1 MTIEID
7 NAKEEIREIAQK
19 CIRCGM
25 CKELC
30 PVFKIIREEHVSPR
44 GQIINLDNDTFEK
57 IVYECTL
64 CKACETKCPMNL
76 EICKT
81 IKNARKILVLQ
92 GKEPSETKL
101 IKENI
106 QKTGNVYGLKED

>member
-1 MTIEID
+1 MTIEIE
-7 NAKEEIREIAQK
+7 NAKEEIKEIAQK

-30 PVFKIIREEHVSPR
+30 PVFRIIREEHLSPR
-44 GQIINLDNDTFEK
+44 GQLVNLDNDTFEK

-64 CKACETKCPMNL
+64 CKSCEIKCPMNL
-76 EICKT
+76 EICKA

-92 GKEPSETKL
+92 NKEPAETKV
-101 IKENI
+101 IRENI
-106 QKTGNVYGLKED
+106 QNTENIYGIRED